1 MQTVKEKLIS
11 FRHSCYKN
19 GYLFAAFLIPVAVML
34 TAYITFSMW
43 PFGERSVL
51 CLDLNAQYVFYF
63 DYMHDVFA
71 GKESLLYSW
80 SRNLS
85 GEFVGIIGYYL
96 ASPFNFIVW
105 LFPREMITEGLMA
118 MMLAKFGA
126 CGITFA
132 VYAHKSMG
140 LSKNTAAIFSVMY
153 SLCAYMVVETM
164 NPMWLDG
171 VLILPLVCFGIESVV
186 KKSRFRLLIISL
198 AYAFITNFYIGFMIA
213 IFTVIYF
220 LYYFFA
226 NADIREFNSSKGV
239 VSLLK
244 KGGLTA
250 LSGITAAL
258 ISAVMILPVYSA
270 LQNGKFAFTEPDYT
284 VKPNFELIDIAT
296 KLFPN
301 TYDTVRMDGLP
312 FIFCGSIALILV
324 VCYFISGKF
333 RFNQKLAAAL
343 LLGVMVLSMYI
354 RPVDMMWHGGQM
366 PNWLPYRYSFMIS
379 FIMVM
384 LSARAF
390 EELKSIKKSTIGLIT
405 VFYMALVVYIEST
418 DTFNEGLGNDG
429 RELFDG
435 ISVALPAIGFMA
447 AAGIALYFIS
457 KCDTKKLTRV
467 ACIGLSAIV
476 IAELSFNTTNSL
488 QKMHLDIVYSTRDS
502 YLGVVLPLRDK
513 VEQIKEKDDGFYRIE
528 KNFFRSVNDPLA
540 ANMYGLSHSSST
552 LNEKAIDMLGYF
564 GFTSN
569 GHYSRFS
576 GNTPVTSD
584 IFGVKYILDCKDH
597 NTVNIKSEADIT
609 VTENLDALPITFLS
623 EMGIK
628 DMDLNE
634 DMVFENQNML
644 IFYLTGSHKDYFITF
659 DADGAPTVKNCTK
672 GNFAG
677 GHVGFTNA
685 KDDASVTYRATAIAD
700 GEVFMYVP
708 TDYQRQVTVY
718 VNDRY
723 IGAMFESDN
732 HNIKNLGTFKK
743 GEEIEVRMRLD
754 KSDLYIKTPQF
765 AMLDTEAYN
774 EAIAKLN
781 TMNSATTVERV
792 SGTEVVTNVTAEKNQ
807 MLFTTIPYEDGWTVY
822 VDGVETKPVQL
833 VEDALMGIPVTAG
846 THKVEFKFFPA
857 RMDLGIIC
865 SICGILIFTM
875 LILTEMK
882 FRTPVK
888 LKVADAKELL
898 ESEEATEDEASE
910 SEEVSDNEGTSAEE
924 EAPSDSEDV

>member
-1 MQTVKEKLIS
+1 MQKVKEKLVQ
-11 FRHSCYKN
+11 FRHLCYKN
-19 GYLFAAFLIPVAVML
+19 GYLFAAFFIPVAVMI
-34 TAYITFSMW
+34 AGYVTFGMW
-43 PFGERSVL
+43 PLGERSVL

-63 DYMHDVFA
+63 DYFHDVFA
-71 GKESLLYSW
+71 GKESMLYSW

-85 GEFVGIIGYYL
+85 GEFIGIIGYYL
-96 ASPFNFIVW
+96 ASPFNLLVW
-105 LFPREMITEGLMA
+105 LFPREMITEGLMT

-126 CGITFA
+126 CGVCFA
-132 VYAHKSMG
+132 VYAHKSRG
-140 LSKNTAAIFSVMY
+140 LSKSTSAIFSMLY

-186 KKSRFRLLIISL
+186 KKNRFKLLIISL
-198 AYAFITNFYIGFMIA
+198 SYAFITNFYIGFMIA

-226 NADIREFNSSKGV
+226 EAEYDGFKKVFG
-239 VSLLK
+239 SLIK
-244 KGGLTA
+244 KGSLTA
-250 LSGITAAL
+250 LSGITSAL
-258 ISAVMILPVYSA
+258 ISAFMILPVYSA

-284 VKPNFELIDIAT
+284 VKPNFDLMDVAT

-312 FIFCGSIALILV
+312 FIYCGSAALILV
-324 VCYFISGKF
+324 VCYFVSNKF
-333 RFNQKLAAAL
+333 RFSQKLSAGI
-343 LLGVMVLSMYI
+343 LLGVMLICMYI

-384 LSARAF
+384 LAAKAF
-390 EELKSIKKSTIGLIT
+390 EQLKDLKKSTIGIITLLYIALII
-405 VFYMALVVYIEST
+405 YIEST
-418 DTFNEGLGNDG
+418 DTFNASLGNEG

-435 ISVALPAIGFMA
+435 ITVALPAIGFIA
-447 AAGIALYFIS
+447 AAGIALYLVS
-457 KCDTKKLTRV
+457 KKFDTRKLT
-467 ACIGLSAIV
+467 ATAAIGLCAV
-476 IAELSFNTTNSL
+476 FIAELCFNTTNSL
-488 QKMHLDIVYSTRDS
+488 QKMHTDIVFSTRDS
-502 YLGVVLPLRDK
+502 YLGVVLPLREK

-584 IFGVKYILDCKDH
+584 IFGVKYILDCKDN

-609 VTENLDALPITFLS
+609 ITENPDALPITFLS
-623 EMGIK
+623 DMGIRH
-628 DMDLNE
+628 MDLNE

-644 IFYLTGSHKDYFITF
+644 ISYLTGSHKEYFTTF
-659 DADGAPTVKNCTK
+659 NADGMPTVKNCTK

-677 GHVGFTNA
+677 GHVGFTNTTGE
-685 KDDASVTYRATAIAD
+685 ASVTYRATAIAD
-700 GEVFMYVP
+700 GEVYMYVP

-718 VNDRY
+718 VNEKY

-732 HNIKNLGTFKK
+732 HNIKKLGTFKK
-743 GEEIEVRMRLD
+743 GEKLEIRMRLD

-765 AMLDTEAYN
+765 AMLDTQIYD

-781 TMNSATTVERV
+781 DMNKATTVERI
-792 SGTEVVTNVTAEKNQ
+792 SGTEVVTNITADKNQ

-822 VDGVETKPVQL
+822 VDGVETKPVKL
-833 VEDALMGIPVTAG
+833 VEEALMGIPVTAG
-846 THKVEFKFFPA
+846 SHKVEFRFFPA

-865 SICGILIFTM
+865 SICGILIFTL

-882 FRTPVK
+882 FRKPVK
-888 LKVADAKELL
+888 LKVSDANELL
-898 ESEEATEDEASE
+898 EDEEEEFSDNTENDLSEEEDNSEKASDEEDE
-910 SEEVSDNEGTSAEE
+910 EE
-924 EAPSDSEDV
+924 

>member
-1 MQTVKEKLIS
+1 MQTVKEKLIK
-11 FRHSCYKN
+11 FRHLCYRN
-19 GYLFAAFLIPVAVML
+19 SYLFAAFFIPVAVMMIG
-34 TAYITFSMW
+34 YIMFKVW
-43 PFGERSVL
+43 PIGDKSVL

-96 ASPFNFIVW
+96 ASPFNFLVW
-105 LFPREMITEGLMA
+105 LFPREMITEGLMT

-126 CGITFA
+126 CGVTFA
-132 VYAHKSMG
+132 IYAHKSMG
-140 LSKNTAAIFSVMY
+140 LSKNTAAIFSAMY

-186 KKSRFRLLIISL
+186 KKNRFKLLIISL
-198 AYAFITNFYIGFMIA
+198 SYAFITNFYIGFMIA

-220 LYYFFA
+220 LYYFFS
-226 NADIREFNSSKGV
+226 NVDFREMNPNQGIIDFF
-239 VSLLK
+239 K

-250 LSGITAAL
+250 VSGITAAL

-312 FIFCGSIALILV
+312 FIFCGSAALILV
-324 VCYFISGKF
+324 VCYFVSGKF
-333 RFNQKLAAAL
+333 RFSQKISAAL
-343 LLGVMVLSMYI
+343 LIGVMVLSMYI

-390 EELKSIKKSTIGLIT
+390 EELKSVKKSTLGLIS
-405 VFYMALVVYIEST
+405 VLYIALIIYIEST
-418 DTFNEGLGNDG
+418 DTFNSGLGNEG

-435 ISVALPAIGFMA
+435 ITVALPAIVFIA
-447 AAGIALYFIS
+447 VAGIALYLVS
-457 KCDTKKLTRV
+457 KSCDTKKLTKAASV
-467 ACIGLSAIV
+467 GLSIIV
-476 IAELSFNTTNSL
+476 IAELCFNATNSL
-488 QKMHLDIVYSTRDS
+488 EKMHRDIVFSSRAS
-502 YLGVVLPLRDK
+502 YLDVVLPLRDK

-552 LNEKAIDMLGYF
+552 LNARAIDMLGYF

-576 GNTPVTSD
+576 GNTPVTAD

-597 NTVNIKSEADIT
+597 NTVNIESDADIT
-609 VTENLDALPITFLS
+609 VTENPDALPITFLS
-623 EMGIK
+623 ETGIK
-628 DMDLNE
+628 DMILDE

-644 IFYLTGSHKDYFITF
+644 ISYLTGMHKEYFMTF
-659 DADGAPTVKNCTK
+659 SADGSPTAKNCTK

-677 GHVGFTNA
+677 GHIGFTNA
-685 KDDASVTYRATAIAD
+685 GNEASVTYRATAITD
-700 GEVFMYVP
+700 GEVYMFVP

-718 VNDRY
+718 ANGKY

-732 HNIKNLGTFKK
+732 HNIKNLGSFKK
-743 GEEIEVRMRLD
+743 GEQIEILLMLD
-754 KSDLYIKTPQF
+754 KSDLYMKTPQF
-765 AMLDTEAYN
+765 AMLDAEAYN
-774 EAIAKLN
+774 EAIAKLGE
-781 TMNSATTVERV
+781 MNKATTVERI
-792 SGTEVVTNVTAEKNQ
+792 SGTEVVTNVTATKDQ
-807 MLFTTIPYEDGWTVY
+807 MLFTTIPYEEGWTIW
-822 VDGVETKPVQL
+822 VDGVEIKPVQL
-833 VEDALMGIPVTAG
+833 VQDALMGIPVSAG
-846 THKVEFKFFPA
+846 SHKVEFKFFPA
-857 RMDLGIIC
+857 RMDIGIIA
-865 SICGILIFTM
+865 SICGILIFV
-875 LILTEMK
+875 LFILVEMK
-882 FRTPVK
+882 FRKPVK
-888 LKVADAKELL
+888 LKVAKAKELL
-898 ESEEATEDEASE
+898 ESNEAAEDDISGSEREISSDGDITEETEE
-910 SEEVSDNEGTSAEE
+910 
-924 EAPSDSEDV
+924 

>member
-1 MQTVKEKLIS
+1 MQTVKEKLIK
-11 FRHSCYKN
+11 FRHLCYKN
-19 GYLFAAFLIPVAVML
+19 GYLFAAFFIPVAVMMIG
-34 TAYITFSMW
+34 YIMFSVW
-43 PFGERSVL
+43 PFGDKSVL

-85 GEFVGIIGYYL
+85 GEFIGIIGYYL
-96 ASPFNFIVW
+96 ASPFNFLVW
-105 LFPREMITEGLMA
+105 LFPREMITEGLMT

-126 CGITFA
+126 CGVTFA

-140 LSKNTAAIFSVMY
+140 LSKNTAAIFSAMY

-171 VLILPLVCFGIESVV
+171 VLILPIVCFGIESVV
-186 KKSRFRLLIISL
+186 KKSRFKLLIISL
-198 AYAFITNFYIGFMIA
+198 VYAFVTNFYIGFMIA

-220 LYYFFA
+220 LYYFFS
-226 NADIREFNSSKGV
+226 NVDFKEMNSNKGIID
-239 VSLLK
+239 LFK

-250 LSGITAAL
+250 ISGITAAL

-284 VKPNFELIDIAT
+284 IKPNFELIDIAT

-312 FIFCGSIALILV
+312 FIFCGSAALILV

-333 RFNQKLAAAL
+333 RFNQKISAAI
-343 LLGVMVLSMYI
+343 LLGVMVISMYI
-354 RPVDMMWHGGQM
+354 RPVDMLWHGGQM

-390 EELKSIKKSTIGLIT
+390 EELKSIKKSRIGLIT
-405 VFYMALVVYIEST
+405 VLYIALIIYIEST
-418 DTFNEGLGNDG
+418 DTFNEGLGNEG

-435 ISVALPAIGFMA
+435 IEVALPAIGFIA
-447 AAGIALYFIS
+447 ASGIALYLIS
-457 KCDTKKLTRV
+457 RSCDTKKLTKAASV
-467 ACIGLSAIV
+467 GLAVIV
-476 IAELSFNTTNSL
+476 VTELCFNTANSL
-488 QKMHLDIVYSTRDS
+488 EKMHRDIVFSTRAS
-502 YLGVVLPLRDK
+502 YLDVILPLRDK
-513 VEQIKEKDDGFYRIE
+513 VEEIKEKDDGFYRIE

-552 LNEKAIDMLGYF
+552 LNARAIDMLGYF

-576 GNTPVTSD
+576 GNTPVTCD
-584 IFGVKYILDCKDH
+584 IFGVKYILDNH
-597 NTVNIKSEADIT
+597 TVRVETVDDIT
-609 VTENLDALPITFLS
+609 VTENTDALPITFLS
-623 EMGIK
+623 ETGIQ
-628 DMDLNE
+628 DMILDE

-644 IFYLTGSHKDYFITF
+644 VSYLTGMHKEYFMTF
-659 DADGAPTVKNCTK
+659 DADGAPIAKNCTK

-677 GHVGFTNA
+677 GHVGFTNVSGEA
-685 KDDASVTYRATAIAD
+685 TVTYRATAIAD
-700 GEVFMYVP
+700 GEVYMFVP
-708 TDYQRQVTVY
+708 TDYQRQVSVY
-718 VNDRY
+718 VNDSY

-732 HNIKNLGTFKK
+732 HNIKKLGTFKK
-743 GEEIEVRMRLD
+743 DEQIEIRLKLD
-754 KSDLYIKTPQF
+754 KSDLYMKTPQF
-765 AMLDTEAYN
+765 AMLDTEAYA

-781 TMNSATTVERV
+781 DMNKATTVERI
-792 SGTEVVTNVTAEKNQ
+792 SGTEVVTNITADKDQ
-807 MLFTTIPYEDGWTVY
+807 MLFTTIPYEEGWTIW
-822 VDGVETKPVQL
+822 VDGKETKPVQL
-833 VEDALMGIPVTAG
+833 VQDALMGIPVTAG
-846 THKVEFKFFPA
+846 SHKVEFRFFPA
-857 RMDLGIIC
+857 RMDIGIIA
-865 SICGILIFTM
+865 SICGILIFTL

-882 FRTPVK
+882 FRKPVK
-888 LKVADAKELL
+888 LKVAKAKELL
-898 ESEEATEDEASE
+898 ESNEA
-910 SEEVSDNEGTSAEE
+910 AEE
-924 EAPSDSEDV
+924 DISEAEGEISSDGDITEETEETEE

>member
-1 MQTVKEKLIS
+1 MQAVKKKLTEL
-11 FRHSCYKN
+11 RHICYKN
-19 GYLFAAFLIPVAVML
+19 GYLFAAFLMPVAVMIIG
-34 TAYITFSMW
+34 YISFGIW

-85 GEFVGIIGYYL
+85 GEFIGIIGYYL
-96 ASPFNFIVW
+96 ASPFNFLVW
-105 LFPREMITEGLMA
+105 LFPREMITEGLMT

-126 CGITFA
+126 CGVSFA
-132 VYAHKSMG
+132 VYAHKSRG
-140 LSKNTAAIFSVMY
+140 LSKSTAIFFSALY
-153 SLCAYMVVETM
+153 ALCAYMVVETM

-171 VLILPLVCFGIESVV
+171 VLILPMVCFGIESVV
-186 KKSRFRLLIISL
+186 KKNRFKLLIISL
-198 AYAFITNFYIGFMIA
+198 SYAFISNFYIGFMIA

-226 NADIREFNSSKGV
+226 ETEYTGFKKVFG
-239 VSLLK
+239 SLMK
-244 KGGLTA
+244 TGSLTA
-250 LSGITAAL
+250 LSGITSAL

-284 VKPNFELIDIAT
+284 IKPNFELMDIAT

-312 FIFCGSIALILV
+312 FIFCGSISLILV
-324 VCYFISGKF
+324 VCYFVSNRF
-333 RFNQKLAAAL
+333 RFSQKISAAV
-343 LLGVMVLSMYI
+343 LLGVMVLCMYI

-366 PNWLPYRYSFMIS
+366 PNWLPYRYSFILS

-384 LSARAF
+384 LAAKAF
-390 EELKSIKKSTIGLIT
+390 EELKSIKKSTLGLITALYIGLII
-405 VFYMALVVYIEST
+405 YIEST
-418 DTFNEGLGNDG
+418 DTFNASLGSEG

-435 ISVALPAIGFMA
+435 ISVAVPAIFFMA
-447 AAGIALYFIS
+447 VAGTALYLIS
-457 KCDTKKLTRV
+457 RKCDTKKLSTA
-467 ACIGLSAIV
+467 ACIGLCSV
-476 IAELSFNTTNSL
+476 LLAELCFNTVNSL
-488 QKMHLDIVYSTRDS
+488 YKMHTDIVFSTRDS
-502 YLGVVLPLRDK
+502 YLNVVLPLREK

-552 LNEKAIDMLGYF
+552 LNAKAIDMLGFF

-597 NTVNIKSEADIT
+597 NTVNIKSDADIT
-609 VTENLDALPITFLS
+609 IAENPDALPITFLS

-628 DMDLNE
+628 DMTLDK

-644 IFYLTGSHKDYFITF
+644 ISYLTGMHKEYFMTF
-659 DADGAPTVKNCTK
+659 EADGKPIAENCTK

-677 GHVGFTNA
+677 GHVGFTNKTGEA
-685 KDDASVTYRATAIAD
+685 NVTYHATAIAD
-700 GEVFMYVP
+700 GDVYMFIP
-708 TDYQRQVTVY
+708 TDYERQVTVY
-718 VNDRY
+718 VNEKY

-732 HNIKNLGTFKK
+732 HNIKLLGNFKK
-743 GEEIEVRMRLD
+743 GEQIEIRLRLD
-754 KSDLYIKTPQF
+754 KNDLYMKTPQF
-765 AMLDTEAYN
+765 AMLDTDAYN

-781 TMNSATTVERV
+781 EMNKATTVERI
-792 SGTEVVTNVTAEKNQ
+792 SGTEVVTNITADKDQ
-807 MLFTTIPYEDGWTVY
+807 MLFTTIPYEDGWTIY

-833 VEDALMGIPVTAG
+833 VEEALMGIPVTAG
-846 THKVEFKFFPA
+846 SHKVEFRFFPA
-857 RMDLGIIC
+857 RMDIGIIA
-865 SICGILIFTM
+865 SICGILIFTL
-875 LILTEMK
+875 LILTELK
-882 FRTPVK
+882 FRKPVK
-888 LKVADAKELL
+888 LKVAKAKELL
-898 ESEEATEDEASE
+898 ENEQISENEEAL
-910 SEEVSDNEGTSAEE
+910 SDNEAVQEE
-924 EAPSDSEDV
+924 TEE